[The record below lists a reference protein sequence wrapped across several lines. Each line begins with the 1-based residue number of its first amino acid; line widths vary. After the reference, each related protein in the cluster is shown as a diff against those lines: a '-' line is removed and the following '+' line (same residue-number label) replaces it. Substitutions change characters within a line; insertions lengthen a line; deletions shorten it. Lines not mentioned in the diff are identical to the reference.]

1 MANWTLTMPNW
12 SNRHNRMSPCNHNA
26 VSHGYAWLWWLAANW
41 HNHMRTMPG
50 HLGNGA
56 VVWPFH
62 TLGRGTDGGVYIG
75 SALSTALPG
84 LEATATW
91 PGSTCTPLAA
101 GQRAGP
107 VPTVHGLACML
118 RCGPCHTLDRGVYIG
133 PALSTAWPVANSSS
147 DAMSVL
153 DEMNAG
159 AYA

>member
-1 MANWTLTMPNW
+1 
-12 SNRHNRMSPCNHNA
+12 
-26 VSHGYAWLWWLAANW
+26 
-41 HNHMRTMPG
+41 MRTMPG

-62 TLGRGTDGGVYIG
+62 SLSIDGGVYIAMYVPIG
-75 SALSTALPG
+75 SALSTARPG

-133 PALSTAWPVANSSS
+133 PALSTAWSVANSSS